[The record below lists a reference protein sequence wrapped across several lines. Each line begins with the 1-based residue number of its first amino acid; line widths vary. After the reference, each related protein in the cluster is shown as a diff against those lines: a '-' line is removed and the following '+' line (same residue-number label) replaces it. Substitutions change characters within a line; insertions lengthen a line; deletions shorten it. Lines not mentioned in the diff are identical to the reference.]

1 MLKGVCSGNDV
12 PLGPFYIPQP
22 HWLQQGGHASMIPSY
37 FASSIDILIFSQRL
51 ETLKAMRG
59 VFREEIR
66 QHKEEIDYN
75 NPRCRNT
82 YNVSVVDMTTL

>member
-1 MLKGVCSGNDV
+1 
-12 PLGPFYIPQP
+12 
-22 HWLQQGGHASMIPSY
+22 MIPSY

-75 NPRCRNT
+75 NPRCQN
-82 YNVSVVDMTTL
+82 SD